1 MLKSNEYIRRKDI
14 IEIAENNKAVRQSL
28 ADMTDICEI
37 VQDTPSANVE
47 QVVRCKECKHSFG
60 NILATLNGTV
70 LCNYFTR
77 EAGDNQIIMKV
88 NDFCSHGEKKV
99 DCELFKTSFLCESC
113 SKSACRA
120 NGGDTPPE
128 KMNCG
133 CAYCENFSRGK
144 CLLEKPLEIN
154 EKDLLTLLINAY
166 REAKQNKLES
176 YNFNALIKQGKEN
189 GIIRE
194 SSLSIMHGHWIRDSL
209 CGTTKCSNCGWD
221 IEGSI
226 EDKFCRECGAIM
238 DEDKE

>member
-1 MLKSNEYIRRKDI
+1 MSKSNEYIKRKDV
-14 IEIAENNKAVRQSL
+14 IEIAESNEAVRQSL
-28 ADMTDICEI
+28 ADIMDIREI
-37 VQDTPSANVE
+37 VQDTPSADVE
-47 QVVRCKECKHSFG
+47 QVIRCKECKHSLG

-70 LCNYFTR
+70 VCTHF
-77 EAGDNQIIMKV
+77 NQAVMKTT
-88 NDFCSHGEKKV
+88 DFCSHGEKKV
-99 DCELFKTSFLCESC
+99 DCEHFKTSLLCENC
-113 SKSACRA
+113 TKSACKA

-221 IEGSI
+221 IEESI

-238 DEDKE
+238 DEEKE